1 MANVFAVCHHQNHPA
16 IFDQAGSVYMYDEK
30 EGKEI
35 LRHQFE
41 SPLSAHY
48 DMDYHDD
55 EPVIICGL
63 QNCTITLVGGFNEK
77 YKPIEQF
84 EAKLPDGRPRY
95 GSASVVYGKTYVGYE
110 EKMSRLLVVACTD
123 SHLLLLAPR
132 FFSYSRYDETS
143 SDEGDTICSKEETK
157 DRPQKSPSMKL
168 IFRVKK
174 CYKMVEITASFQLLI
189 AAYEGKLDLFQ
200 VSHLNNEML
209 NRWQYSVL

>member
-1 MANVFAVCHHQNHPA
+1 
-16 IFDQAGSVYMYDEK
+16 MYDEK
-30 EGKEI
+30 EGKET
-35 LRHQFE
+35 LKHQFE
-41 SPLSAHY
+41 SPPSAHY

-55 EPVIICGL
+55 EPVIICAL
-63 QNCTITLVGGFNEK
+63 QNGTITLLGGFNE

-95 GSASVVYGKTYVGYE
+95 GCASVVYGKTYIGYA
-110 EKMSRLLVVACTD
+110 EKMSRLLVVACTE

-157 DRPQKSPSMKL
+157 DRPQKLPSMKL

-174 CYKMVEITASFQLLI
+174 CYKTVEIMSSFTLLI
-189 AAYEGKLDLFQ
+189 AAHEGKLDLFQ
-200 VSHLNNEML
+200 VRHRNSEML
-209 NRWQYSVL
+209 NHLQCSVLFTNGNLYLK